1 MTLFRNRVDP
11 EPTRIMSA
19 QPQLLALLLLT
30 TDTLVAER
38 LVERLRADGL
48 AARALVT
55 ARSDR
60 LNDLL
65 ARRAFDMILW
75 WRHDD
80 DRDLAEAIRRR
91 GERAAEIPLI
101 MIAAEAPV
109 PEAVREARQLGARAL
124 LARTDDEQLVW
135 TIQREVSDL
144 RQRRRARELA
154 ARLKQC
160 ERRSRELLE
169 QAGTAIAFVRQ
180 GLHLDANSAY
190 LALLGYPN
198 LDELQAIPFL
208 DAIDPDQRDEVRDLL
223 QSAERTAQTEPVA
236 ITTHLRSSR
245 GKRFEVRLSAAP
257 TVLDD
262 EPCLRLIL
270 DPSRAP
276 GAASDGMPSDIA
288 AARTIFFEEIETRLG
303 PDRSVPL
310 PFVVFFVR
318 LRRHSELLRDLGL
331 THGLDIV
338 DGFGPVLA
346 SFANRAHALTRISDD
361 GFAMIVDDLDE
372 KEAEALAEHI
382 REHARLPQRL
392 ATTGRIAPDC
402 DIGHYLVKGHA
413 AAAQDILN
421 AAYRLC
427 VYSAASPKDCAAGM
441 QTPTSLETR
450 TKQAAV
456 GGDSE
461 VAEKIATALGN
472 EQFKLVYQPI
482 ISLMG
487 DNQENYSVLVRL
499 LDEAGELLEAKD
511 FIGAAIR
518 RGLIE
523 EIDKWAIR
531 DAVRVLAEQ
540 RRAGHKLRFFINLAE
555 DTFRDPGIILHI
567 CDCLR
572 EFDMRGNGLAF
583 QFQEELVAENL
594 ASLGKLID
602 SLKQI
607 KCRVAINR
615 FGATNRPEMI
625 LQALPVDFVVLM
637 PDFARALAEDPVKQ
651 QRLMN
656 IANLAREFNVKSVVT
671 AVEDARALTVL
682 WTAGVDYVQGNFLQ
696 RPSPTLDLQ
705 P

>member
-1 MTLFRNRVDP
+1 
-11 EPTRIMSA
+11 MSE

-30 TDTLVAER
+30 TDTVAAEQ
-38 LVERLRADGL
+38 LVERLRGDGL
-48 AARALVT
+48 TARALVT

-65 ARRAFDMILW
+65 ARRAFDIILW

-80 DRDLAEAIRRR
+80 DRDLAEAIQRRD
-91 GERAAEIPLI
+91 EHAAEIPLI
-101 MIAAEAPV
+101 MIAANALG
-109 PEAVREARQLGARAL
+109 PEAVREAQQLGARAL
-124 LARTDDEQLVW
+124 LARSDDEQLVW
-135 TIQREVSDL
+135 TIRREATDL

-154 ARLKQC
+154 VRLKQC
-160 ERRSRELLE
+160 ERRSRELVE
-169 QAGTAIAFVRQ
+169 HAGAAIAFVQQ
-180 GLHLDANSAY
+180 GLHLYANSAY
-190 LALLGYPN
+190 IALLGYPS
-198 LDELQAIPFL
+198 LDEIQSIALL
-208 DAIDPDQRDEVRDLL
+208 DLVDPDQRDRVRDLL

-236 ITTHLRSSR
+236 ITTHLYSSR
-245 GKRFEVRLSAAP
+245 GRRFEARLSAAQ
-257 TVLDD
+257 TLLDD
-262 EPCLRLIL
+262 VPCLRLIL
-270 DPSRAP
+270 DPLRATR
-276 GAASDGMPSDIA
+276 GRATGDGMPSDIA

-310 PFVVFFVR
+310 PFAVFYIR

-331 THGLDIV
+331 TYGLDIV
-338 DGFGPVLA
+338 DGFGPVLTSVA
-346 SFANRAHALTRISDD
+346 LQAHALTRISDD
-361 GFAMIVDDLDE
+361 GFAMIVDGLDE

-382 REHARLPQRL
+382 REHARLPQRF
-392 ATTGRIAPDC
+392 ATSGHIAPDC
-402 DIGHYLVKGHA
+402 DIGYYLVKVRA

-421 AAYRLC
+421 AAHRLC
-427 VYSAASPKDCAAGM
+427 VYSAASPGDCAGGM
-441 QTPTSLETR
+441 QAPTSLAAR
-450 TKQAAV
+450 TKQTAV
-456 GGDSE
+456 DGDTE
-461 VAEKIATALGN
+461 VADKIATALGN

-499 LDEAGELLEAKD
+499 LDENGELLEAKD

-540 RRAGHKLRFFINLAE
+540 RKAGHNLRFFINLAE
-555 DTFRDPGIILHI
+555 DTFRNPSVILHI

-572 EFDMRGNGLAF
+572 ELDVRGNWLAF

-594 ASLGKLID
+594 ASLGKLVD
-602 SLKQI
+602 ALKQI

-615 FGATNRPEMI
+615 FGATNRSEMI

-637 PDFARALAEDPVKQ
+637 PDFAHALAEEPVKQ
-651 QRLMN
+651 QRLMT

-671 AVEDARALTVL
+671 GVEDARALTVL

-696 RPSPTLDLQ
+696 RPSPTLDIQ

>member
-1 MTLFRNRVDP
+1 
-11 EPTRIMSA
+11 MSA

-30 TDTLVAER
+30 TDTVAAER
-38 LVERLRADGL
+38 LVERLRAAGL

-75 WRHDD
+75 WRHDE
-80 DRDLAEAIRRR
+80 DLELADAIRRR
-91 GERAAEIPLI
+91 GERAAETPLI
-101 MIAAEAPV
+101 MIAAGGPSPEDVLEAQRFGARGLLALG
-109 PEAVREARQLGARAL
+109 EEEQLLWAIRREAG
-124 LARTDDEQLVW
+124 
-135 TIQREVSDL
+135 DL

-154 ARLKQC
+154 IRLKQC
-160 ERRSRELLE
+160 ERRSRELIDHTG
-169 QAGTAIAFVRQ
+169 AAIAFVQQ
-180 GLHLDANSAY
+180 GLHLYANSTY
-190 LALLGYPN
+190 LALLGYPS
-198 LDELQAIPFL
+198 LDEIQAIALL
-208 DAIDPDQRDEVRDLL
+208 DLVDPSQRDAVRDLL
-223 QSAERTAQTEPVA
+223 QSAERTAQTEPVE
-236 ITTHLRSSR
+236 ITTRLRSSR
-245 GKRFEVRLSAAP
+245 GRGFEARLSAAHA
-257 TVLDD
+257 VLDD

-270 DPSRAP
+270 DPVQQCGERVKGGDMA
-276 GAASDGMPSDIA
+276 SDIA
-288 AARTIFFEEIETRLG
+288 AARTAFFEEIETRLG

-310 PFVVFFVR
+310 PFAVFFIR

-346 SFANRAHALTRISDD
+346 SVAVQACALTRISDD
-361 GFAMIVDDLDE
+361 GFAMIIDGLDE

-392 ATTGRIAPDC
+392 ATTGHIAPDC
-402 DIGHYLVKGHA
+402 DIGYYLVKGRA

-421 AAYRLC
+421 AAHRLC
-427 VYSAASPKDCAAGM
+427 VYSAASPGDCAGGM
-441 QTPTSLETR
+441 QTPTSLAAR
-450 TKQAAV
+450 TKQTAV
-456 GGDSE
+456 DGDTE
-461 VAEKIATALGN
+461 VADKIATALGN

-499 LDEAGELLEAKD
+499 LDENGELLEAKD

-540 RRAGHKLRFFINLAE
+540 RKAGHNLRFLINLAE
-555 DTFRDPGIILHI
+555 DTFRNPSIILHI

-572 EFDMRGNGLAF
+572 EFDVRGNWLAF

-602 SLKQI
+602 ALKQI

-615 FGATNRPEMI
+615 FGATNRSEMI

-651 QRLMN
+651 QRLMS

-671 AVEDARALTVL
+671 GVEDARALTVL

-696 RPSPTLDLQ
+696 RPSPTLDIQ

>member
-1 MTLFRNRVDP
+1 
-11 EPTRIMSA
+11 MSA
-19 QPQLLALLLLT
+19 HPPLLALLLLT
-30 TDTLVAER
+30 TDGCAAER

-55 ARSDR
+55 ARTDR
-60 LNDLL
+60 LSDLL

-75 WRHDD
+75 WRDD
-80 DRDLAEAIRRR
+80 DDQDVAEAIRRR
-91 GERAAEIPLI
+91 GEHAAEIPLI
-101 MIAAEAPV
+101 MVAGDTIGPEQVLEAQQFGARGLLAFGDQ
-109 PEAVREARQLGARAL
+109 EQLLWTIRREAG
-124 LARTDDEQLVW
+124 
-135 TIQREVSDL
+135 DL
-144 RQRRRARELA
+144 QQRRRYREVA

-160 ERRSRELLE
+160 ERRSRELVE
-169 QAGTAIAFVRQ
+169 HAGAAIAFVQQ

-190 LALLGYPN
+190 LALLGYRS
-198 LDELQAIPFL
+198 LEELQSIAVL
-208 DAIDPDQRDEVRDLL
+208 DLVDPEQRDSVRDLL
-223 QSAERTAQTEPVA
+223 QSAERTARAEPVE
-236 ITTHLRSSR
+236 ITTRLHSSR
-245 GKRFEVRLSAAP
+245 GKGFKARLCAAHA
-257 TVLDD
+257 VLDD

-270 DPSRAP
+270 DPVRQSAP
-276 GAASDGMPSDIA
+276 GAKEGDVPSDIA
-288 AARTIFFEEIETRLG
+288 ATRTTFFDEIEARLG
-303 PDRSVPL
+303 PDRTVPL
-310 PFVVFFVR
+310 PFAVFFVR
-318 LRRHSELLRDLGL
+318 FRRHAELLRDLGL
-331 THGLDIV
+331 THGLDTV
-338 DGFGPVLA
+338 DGFGPVLVSVA
-346 SFANRAHALTRISDD
+346 DRAHALTRISDD
-361 GFAMIVDDLDE
+361 GFAMIVDGLDE

-382 REHARLPQRL
+382 RDHARMPQRT
-392 ATTGRIAPDC
+392 ATNGRIAPDC
-402 DIGHYLVKGHA
+402 DIGYYLVKGRA

-427 VYSAASPKDCAAGM
+427 VYSAASPGDYAGGM
-441 QTPTSLETR
+441 QTPTSLAAR
-450 TKQAAV
+450 AKQTAV
-456 GGDSE
+456 DGDTE
-461 VAEKIATALGN
+461 VADKIATALGS

-499 LDEAGELLEAKD
+499 LDEDGALLEAKD

-523 EIDKWAIR
+523 QIDKWAIR

-540 RRAGHKLRFFINLAE
+540 RPAGHKIRFFINLAE
-555 DTFRDPGIILHI
+555 DTFRNPSIILHI

-572 EFDMRGNGLAF
+572 DLDVRGSWLAF
-583 QFQEELVAENL
+583 QFQEHLVAENL

-602 SLKQI
+602 ALKQI

-615 FGATNRPEMI
+615 FGATNRSEMI

-651 QRLMN
+651 QRLMT

-671 AVEDARALTVL
+671 GVEDARALTVL

-696 RPSPTLDLQ
+696 RPSPTLDIQ

>member
-1 MTLFRNRVDP
+1 MSRNLEDHAP
-11 EPTRIMSA
+11 GRIMSA
-19 QPQLLALLLLT
+19 QPPLLALLLLT
-30 TDTLVAER
+30 ADTAASER
-38 LVERLRADGL
+38 LVERLRATGL

-55 ARSDR
+55 ARADR

-75 WRHDD
+75 WRHDGD
-80 DRDLAEAIRRR
+80 QDLADAIRRR
-91 GERAAEIPLI
+91 GEHAAEIPLI
-101 MIAAEAPV
+101 IIAADAPGREQVLEAQQFGARGLV
-109 PEAVREARQLGARAL
+109 ALTDEEQLLWTIRREA
-124 LARTDDEQLVW
+124 
-135 TIQREVSDL
+135 SDL
-144 RQRRRARELA
+144 RQRRRYRELA

-160 ERRSRELLE
+160 ERRSRELVDHTG
-169 QAGTAIAFVRQ
+169 AAIAYVQQ
-180 GLHLDANSAY
+180 GLHLYANSAY

-198 LDELQAIPFL
+198 LDEIQSIALL
-208 DAIDPDQRDEVRDLL
+208 DLVDPEQRDGVRDLL
-223 QSAERTAQTEPVA
+223 QSAERAAHSDPVE
-236 ITTHLRSSR
+236 ITTRLQTRR
-245 GKRFEVRLSAAP
+245 GKGFEARLSAAQA
-257 TVLDD
+257 VLDD
-262 EPCLRLIL
+262 EPCLQLIL
-270 DPSRAP
+270 DPARQSESQAMT
-276 GAASDGMPSDIA
+276 GDMASDIA
-288 AARTIFFEEIETRLG
+288 AARTAFFEEIEARLA
-303 PDRSVPL
+303 PDRAVPL
-310 PFVVFFVR
+310 PFAVFFIR

-338 DGFGPVLA
+338 DDFGPILA
-346 SFANRAHALTRISDD
+346 SVTAQAHAFTRISDD
-361 GFAMIVDDLDE
+361 GFAMIVDGLDE

-392 ATTGRIAPDC
+392 ATSGRIAPDC
-402 DIGHYLVKGHA
+402 DIGYYLVKGRA

-421 AAYRLC
+421 AAHRLC
-427 VYSAASPKDCAAGM
+427 VYSAAAPGDCAGGM
-441 QTPTSLETR
+441 QTPTSLAAR
-450 TKQAAV
+450 TKQTAV
-456 GGDSE
+456 DGDTE
-461 VAEKIATALGN
+461 VADKIATALGN

-499 LDEAGELLEAKD
+499 LDEKGELLEAKD

-540 RRAGHKLRFFINLAE
+540 RRAGHNLRFFINLAE
-555 DTFRDPGIILHI
+555 DTFRNPSIILHI

-572 EFDMRGNGLAF
+572 ELDVRGNWLAF

-594 ASLGKLID
+594 ASLGKLIEA
-602 SLKQI
+602 LKQI

-615 FGATNRPEMI
+615 FGATNRSEMI

-651 QRLMN
+651 QRLMT
-656 IANLAREFNVKSVVT
+656 IADLAREFNVKSVVT
-671 AVEDARALTVL
+671 GVEDARALTVL

-696 RPSPTLDLQ
+696 RPSPTLDIQ